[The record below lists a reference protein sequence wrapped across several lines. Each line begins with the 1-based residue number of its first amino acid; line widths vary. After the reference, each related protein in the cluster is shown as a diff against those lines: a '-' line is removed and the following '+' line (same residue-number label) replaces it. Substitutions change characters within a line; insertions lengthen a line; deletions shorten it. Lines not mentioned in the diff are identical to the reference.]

1 MLKRTQLFLA
11 ALVFLLMLPL
21 AAPAQMQQEPP
32 TFTMVSEWVI
42 PRAQWND
49 YVAFGKKNAQPVFE
63 KLLADG
69 TIVGWGM
76 FETIVHQEDRET
88 HGSWFEATSIA
99 NLEKTLAELR
109 KLPPNPI
116 VANVKHHD
124 FLIRSPLARRKPGN
138 GTHAYL
144 LVSST
149 KVQPGKGQE
158 WRELYDKYTKP
169 GYEEAFSNGL
179 LVSFWID
186 VEQIHTDDPG
196 WRYSV
201 LLYPSA
207 DAMDKF
213 GAAGQAAA
221 AKRGAEAN
229 QAIGRMFADVTV
241 AGVHRDYFA
250 RVIAY
255 GQK

>member
-1 MLKRTQLFLA
+1 MLRRVQFCLA
-11 ALVFLLMLPL
+11 VLVVLLVLPL
-21 AAPAQMQQEPP
+21 LASAQMQQEPP

-42 PRAQWND
+42 PRAQWDD

-69 TIVGWGM
+69 TIIGWGM
-76 FETIVHQEDRET
+76 YETIVHQEDRET

-99 NLEKTLAELR
+99 NIEKTLAELR

-116 VANVKHHD
+116 INTVKHHD
-124 FLIRSPLARRKPGN
+124 FLIRSPLARRKVGN
-138 GTHAYL
+138 GTNGYL
-144 LVSST
+144 LVAST

-158 WRELYDKYTKP
+158 WRDLYDKYTKP
-169 GYEEAFSNGL
+169 GYEEAFANGL
-179 LVSFWID
+179 LTGFWID
-186 VEQIHTDDPG
+186 VEQVHTDDPG
-196 WRYSV
+196 LRYSV
-201 LLYPSA
+201 LLFPSA

-229 QAIGRMFADVTV
+229 QAIGRMFADVSV